1 MSVAETMQSKET
13 QDLLKRVADIEAQ
26 RGTKTV
32 TFMPLFGMY
41 APTDTGISTEEQ
53 LNDFL
58 SKEKDIVADYQR
70 SIIDEYSFNF
80 DGKDEWYNEQ
90 ESRYRA
96 RLTDYLTQHKGEYKY
111 DNTFCYLAEMKA
123 RYIDVDSFN
132 INKSADLFDA
142 TQIVE
147 EKAGIKDFISLA
159 KDNYIILDT
168 ETTGFNFKEDDVIEL
183 GMTDIN
189 GNVLYDGM
197 FKPDKENS
205 PEAESANH
213 ISNAELQDKPT
224 ILDEWEKIKTAVA
237 GRKIATYNL
246 DFDKN
251 IMINAAVRHGVPR
264 EEIEQLFDNSVCI
277 MQSYTAYKDGYRA
290 TKLQNALKENGV
302 EVTQDHR
309 AASDCKV
316 TAQLIQA
323 VRGQIRENAT
333 VKIGDKSIDLSSIDS
348 LSLHGEEIS
357 NREHDHEDVTP
368 TEFEMH
374 LVGDKFIETTKHRYN
389 DYSYP
394 TENTFRIRDADDRKD
409 LANTIWEFTENNE
422 NIHLEISSDGKKETI
437 YPTFSHLNEVRKD
450 GKYFKVD
457 LPHNLTV
464 CLDPESEHTKAPRTW
479 IELTDQNEP
488 NDNTEKDL
496 ESARGIGLELMAYS
510 NYVPKDVR
518 DWCNSVLDKTE
529 ELKSSVIGNADKKL
543 KFKVGDKDISA
554 TIFTLDPDKTPQ
566 SLEDV
571 EYYLINDDVI
581 GGGHDLYDIAE
592 DVINYE
598 AEERFW
604 EDEKVKLQDFYEQ
617 HIFPLRGIDTENW
630 TNEQRENYGYYS
642 DRHKELYGVR
652 PHGDSRDM
660 CYQKHM
666 ENEKMKND
674 TVKINDST
682 YELYQ
687 LQDGERLHG
696 IRYSTYEKNKGRITF
711 DDFDRVYSGDWN
723 SIQGK
728 TDEEKLDGL
737 FYMFNL
743 RRPSDFR
750 GRSMSVSDVVLI
762 NDKGNEK
769 AYYVN
774 DRGFV
779 EMPEFILQK
788 GWEKL
793 TVAEKYEKI
802 SDNADI
808 ITAMNI
814 AGDREKLTVE
824 QAVEKYAPYII
835 FKRGERPEEEP
846 DIEPELAEQKEKIS
860 VAIESSLKFREM
872 YANNPPKVVV
882 EWSEH
887 PDIKDGQTYGLYEFS
902 SMMERLE
909 EKWINE
915 RAKGNPDY
923 EGYAKTKFMV
933 KNIPFSE
940 SEIGDMICRQD
951 IGDGDGSLANHIRL
965 VAETEK
971 QMAQEWHTPTDRQT
985 EEFAQ
990 RRIDYTAPYIEWA
1003 VKYEERQHEEHIQN
1017 ILYEM
1022 QENELVEEVSNSN
1035 SNSKNETEEE
1045 KQALFDNGIKICS
1058 FDNEHNDG
1066 DQIWYDRTEFS
1077 FNADDNSILI
1087 SEYEGYY
1094 GKTTIS
1100 RCSADDVLSRFEYAD
1115 REAEKRKEKWAN
1127 YQETNEYSF
1136 YISAR
1141 SGYVI
1146 NQRLD
1151 DTVREYLKNNDLTGL
1166 KKHLTEDK
1174 EQTNALDETE
1184 KTQPSEEKPQEI
1196 KSANQRIGNTSYR
1209 FIPNKTYIN
1218 TTATAALQIAK
1229 LLENNDVKFSGLIK
1243 GDKGTITVSKDDYGK
1258 VMSLVEQYQ
1267 INLDKVKGEIQ
1278 DVGNGRIILDNDP
1291 EKVKGFIRDQIAKIM
1306 DTDKFKDFCKTENL
1320 YLFKRYSFHNA
1331 LLIMSQL
1338 EKSSFVCSANEWKK
1352 FGRMIN
1358 SGEKALK
1365 IYCPIILNDKESGKL
1380 WGQIKRDIKNSFD
1393 KEKGF
1398 GTARIGSTD
1407 MTITGF
1413 NGIYDIKIGNKVLAS
1428 HLTEDLV
1435 KRWIENEVVGKTV
1448 IGFKMGN
1455 VFDISQTNTNSDIL
1469 WLKSGF
1475 DKKDLILSDK
1485 GEPIKN
1491 RFGAYKVRNTDERK
1505 NSLVIQMPQ
1514 KIDPQDK
1521 EKMEKLYEVLK
1532 SVSEKNGYPI
1542 SESNPTEDKVLKN
1555 ADGYFSPAEN
1565 RIVLRDDLE
1574 LTQKVSTAFH
1584 EMAHSIMHN
1593 KEAQKLD
1600 KDDKDEREVQAE
1612 AVACIVGNQFGINT
1626 RTASFSYISQFV
1638 KSRDLDYLD
1647 RSLDKIWKGA
1657 KVLSGA
1663 IDNELQERSL
1673 DLALN
1678 KVEKEIPKDKSEV
1691 MAKGYADT
1699 ARQMKEAI
1707 MSSKTLVIDSYK
1719 MSVVDSVKSLYQNQL
1734 QNLEKMQSECD
1745 YIISSTTSKE
1755 PLTKDSVDIIKAKFD
1770 KISVYNAKNIGIT
1783 AEIESIPQPQTP
1795 QQEFIT
1801 SPINFMNKVSE
1812 FSKVSDE
1819 VKSIIAQSNYL
1830 KNNCSKLLNSSTSE
1844 FARVAIK
1851 QAENIK
1857 NAMSKNGTAVEISKA
1872 EYYGTKVPLKC
1883 GMVMHPKLADKAV
1896 KQTEAEI
1903 RLAKKKAERSNKY
1916 FPSAKTDVTIYSK
1929 LDNVKVKGLVA
1940 LHTSLNIGDGTQT
1953 SLADH
1958 ISQVCEG
1965 KGLVRVDISDNFQDA
1980 QLEKDEKTKVV
1991 YEPEVV
1997 CEDKKSVEHDV
2008 RSLKEWDNVLE
2019 NLRSLN
2025 TQEQE
2030 QEQEQDSKASILK
2043 DDMVIERG

>member
-13 QDLLKRVADIEAQ
+13 QDLLKRVAEIET
-26 RGTKTV
+26 RRYGETETV

-41 APTDTGISTEEQ
+41 TPSDTSITTEEQ
-53 LNDFL
+53 LEEFIGERKDMIANYERYIVDSYDF
-58 SKEKDIVADYQR
+58 
-70 SIIDEYSFNF
+70 SFVGSN
-80 DGKDEWYNEQ
+80 EWHDEQ
-90 ESRYRA
+90 ENRYRT
-96 RLTDYLTQHKGEYKY
+96 RLTDYLTQHEHDY
-111 DNTFCYLAEMKA
+111 NSIETLCYLAEMKA
-123 RYIDVDSFN
+123 RYIDVDSFEIPN
-132 INKSADLFDA
+132 NASRSEAERL
-142 TQIVE
+142 VE
-147 EKAGIKDFISLA
+147 EKAGIRTFTDLA
-159 KDNYIILDT
+159 ENDYIILDT
-168 ETTGFNFKEDDVIEL
+168 ETTGFDFEVDDIIEL
-183 GMTDIN
+183 GITDIN
-189 GNVLYDGM
+189 GNILYDGM
-197 FKPDKENS
+197 LKPDRENS
-205 PEAESANH
+205 TNAEAVNH

-224 ILDEWEKIKTAVA
+224 ILDEWEKIKKAVA

-251 IMINAAVRHGVPR
+251 IMINAAVRHGIPK
-264 EEIEQLFDNSVCI
+264 EEVEQLFENSVCI
-277 MQSYTAYKDGYRA
+277 MQSYIKYTNGYRA
-290 TKLQNALKENGV
+290 SKLQNALTENGIDV
-302 EVTQDHR
+302 KQDHR
-309 AASDCKV
+309 AVSDCQV
-316 TAQLIQA
+316 TAQLIQTINEK
-323 VRGQIRENAT
+323 IRENSHSERNEN
-333 VKIGDKSIDLSSIDS
+333 KS
-348 LSLHGEEIS
+348 E
-357 NREHDHEDVTP
+357 N
-368 TEFEMH
+368 
-374 LVGDKFIETTKHRYN
+374 
-389 DYSYP
+389 
-394 TENTFRIRDADDRKD
+394 ENT
-409 LANTIWEFTENNE
+409 
-422 NIHLEISSDGKKETI
+422 
-437 YPTFSHLNEVRKD
+437 YEV
-450 GKYFKVD
+450 
-457 LPHNLTV
+457 
-464 CLDPESEHTKAPRTW
+464 
-479 IELTDQNEP
+479 
-488 NDNTEKDL
+488 
-496 ESARGIGLELMAYS
+496 
-510 NYVPKDVR
+510 
-518 DWCNSVLDKTE
+518 
-529 ELKSSVIGNADKKL
+529 
-543 KFKVGDKDISA
+543 
-554 TIFTLDPDKTPQ
+554 
-566 SLEDV
+566 
-571 EYYLINDDVI
+571 
-581 GGGHDLYDIAE
+581 
-592 DVINYE
+592 
-598 AEERFW
+598 
-604 EDEKVKLQDFYEQ
+604 
-617 HIFPLRGIDTENW
+617 
-630 TNEQRENYGYYS
+630 
-642 DRHKELYGVR
+642 
-652 PHGDSRDM
+652 
-660 CYQKHM
+660 
-666 ENEKMKND
+666 
-674 TVKINDST
+674 
-682 YELYQ
+682 YQ
-687 LQDGERLHG
+687 LQSGERLHG
-696 IRYSTYEKNKGRITF
+696 IRFESYEMNRGKVTF
-711 DDFDRVYSGDWN
+711 DDYDLVYSGNLNDIKGTAIEDKLN
-723 SIQGK
+723 SLYFMLNMQ
-728 TDEEKLDGL
+728 
-737 FYMFNL
+737 
-743 RRPSDFR
+743 RPDDFR
-750 GRSMSVSDVVLI
+750 GHSLSMSDVIVAK
-762 NDKGNEK
+762 DGKEES
-769 AYYVN
+769 AYYV
-774 DRGFV
+774 DRTGFAD
-779 EMPEFILQK
+779 MPEFILQK

-860 VAIESSLKFREM
+860 VAIESSNDVTSFPSKNGKEQFRLVTPVQDNSRVDMIDDKTFDSRTEAQAYAESQGYAVMEYEDMIKTIGDNMTQRNLKFREM
-872 YANNPPKVVV
+872 YANNPPEVVV

-1058 FDNEHNDG
+1058 FDNERNDG

-1184 KTQPSEEKPQEI
+1184 KTQPNEEKPQEI
-1196 KSANQRIGNTSYR
+1196 KSANQRIGNTTYK

-1267 INLDKVKGEIQ
+1267 INLDKAKGEIQ
-1278 DVGNGRIILDNDP
+1278 DVGNGRIILDNNP

-1428 HLTEDLV
+1428 HLTEELV
-1435 KRWIENEVVGKTV
+1435 KKWIDNEVVGKTV

-1455 VFDISQTNTNSDIL
+1455 VFDVSQTNTNSDIL

-1514 KIDPQDK
+1514 RIDPQDK

-1657 KVLSGA
+1657 KMLSGA